1 MKVPNAKPLFGY
13 KGNLPYF
20 LVDDE
25 TFPLK
30 TWLMRPYPRTLIIT
44 LTLPQKVFK
53 FRVFQARR
61 TTESSFGI
69 LAAKWGIF
77 WQPVKS
83 EVENAKKYA
92 VATIYL
98 YNYLCMKNN
107 ASKSPTGFIV
117 NETNDEEFGGKFLS
131 TMVVQVL

>member
-44 LTLPQKVFK
+44 SK
-53 FRVFQARR
+53 
-61 TTESSFGI
+61 GI
-69 LAAKWGIF
+69 
-77 WQPVKS
+77 
-83 EVENAKKYA
+83 
-92 VATIYL
+92 
-98 YNYLCMKNN
+98 
-107 ASKSPTGFIV
+107 
-117 NETNDEEFGGKFLS
+117 
-131 TMVVQVL
+131 